1 MNRCRM
7 AAMWLF
13 IGQVARGY
21 AILSGKSA
29 ISRSKFIWS
38 YEIKSTQASP

>member
-1 MNRCRM
+1 MNRCGR
-7 AAMWLF
+7 AAMGLF
-13 IGQVARGY
+13 SEEVTQGY